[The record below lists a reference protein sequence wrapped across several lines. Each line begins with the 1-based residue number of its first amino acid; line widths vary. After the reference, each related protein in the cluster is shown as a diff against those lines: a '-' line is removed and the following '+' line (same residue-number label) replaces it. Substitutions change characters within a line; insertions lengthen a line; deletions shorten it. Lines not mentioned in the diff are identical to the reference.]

1 MICCLNPDCKN
12 PQNPEGKEFCQT
24 CNTPLVPLLRNRFR
38 VIRVLSDEGGFGRT
52 YLSEDTDKL
61 NDCCVVKQL
70 APKFQGTWSQKKAME
85 LFCEEAKRLREL
97 GEHPQIPTLLAYFE
111 QDNCLYLVQQ
121 FIDGQNL
128 LQELQLRKN
137 YKDWDIQSILLDLL
151 PILKFIHSRGVI
163 HRDIKPENIIR
174 RKSDGRLTLI
184 DFGSSKQLTA
194 KVQKKHGTSI
204 GSHGYSA
211 IEQIR
216 DGKAYPASDLF
227 SLGATCFHLLTGISP
242 FQLWM
247 EHGYSWLNNWQSY
260 LHSPL
265 SYELAIIID
274 KLLQIDIRNRYQ
286 SADEVIRD
294 LSKQYTHLL
303 APASNSLLSAPAKK
317 ANVYPQKY
325 ILLRNSILIVGTI
338 VFLGLGEFGYRHFH
352 QLQTTLFSRWSPLQN
367 RKSQTKSD
375 TIVQQPPQE
384 SLEKISLLKTI
395 TEPNESISSVAITP
409 DAQTIASAGNRIIK
423 LWNITT
429 GQEIYSLQGH
439 TQKINVVAISPDG
452 KILVSGSDD
461 KTIKV
466 WNLATGQLIHTLI
479 SHTDSVHA
487 LAISKDG
494 KTLVS
499 ASDDTTIK
507 VWNLA
512 TGKLII
518 TLKDHTYWVRS
529 LAISPDGFTLAS
541 GSFDK
546 SIKLW
551 NITQEKSPEK
561 SPEKS
566 IHSLTPNSQ
575 TVTSLAF
582 SPDGKIL
589 ASASRDRKI
598 KLWNLNTKTEIR
610 TITKQDYNVTSL
622 AFSPDGK
629 TLVSGNRDCIEC
641 HPTIK
646 PNIKPNIKLW
656 DVATGEEISSITGHT
671 NTVTSL
677 VFSADGKTLVSSGE
691 DNKIKIW
698 RFSQ

>member
-1 MICCLNPDCKN
+1 MICCLNPDCQS
-12 PQNPEGKEFCQT
+12 PQNPDEKQFCQT

-38 VIRVLSDEGGFGRT
+38 VIRLLSDEGGFGRT

-85 LFCEEAKRLREL
+85 LFSEEAKRLQEL

-121 FIDGQNL
+121 FINGNNL
-128 LQELQLRKN
+128 LQELQLRKA
-137 YKDWDIQSILLDLL
+137 YRDWDIQSILLDLL

-194 KVQKKHGTSI
+194 AVQKKHGTSI

-247 EHGYSWLNNWQSY
+247 EHGYSWVKNWQDY
-260 LHSPL
+260 LHCPL
-265 SYELAIIID
+265 SYELAKIID
-274 KLLQIDIRNRYQ
+274 KLLQIDIQHRYQ

-303 APASNSLLSAPAKK
+303 TPASNSFLATSTKK
-317 ANVYPQKY
+317 AKANAYSQKY
-325 ILLRNSILIVGTI
+325 IFLRNLLLIVGTI
-338 VFLGLGEFGYRHFH
+338 LFLGLGEFGYRNF
-352 QLQTTLFSRWSPLQN
+352 QQIQAAIYSRLIPPQKSPVN
-367 RKSQTKSD
+367 SD
-375 TIVQQPPQE
+375 AVIYQPPQKPA
-384 SLEKISLLKTI
+384 EKITLVQTI
-395 TEPNESISSVAITP
+395 PEPEKLVSSVAITP
-409 DAQTIASAGNRIIK
+409 DAKTIASSSNSMVK
-423 LWNITT
+423 LWNIAT
-429 GQEIYSLQGH
+429 GKEITALKGH
-439 TQKINVVAISPDG
+439 TQNVNVVTISADG
-452 KILVSGSDD
+452 KYLVSGGDD

-466 WNLATGQLIHTLI
+466 WNLNTKKLIYTLI
-479 SHTDSVHA
+479 SHTDSVQD

-499 ASDDTTIK
+499 ASDDKSIK

-512 TGKLII
+512 TGKLIR
-518 TLKDHTYWVRS
+518 TLIGHSDWVRS
-529 LAISPDGFTLAS
+529 VAISPDGVTLAS

-546 SIKLW
+546 TIKLW
-551 NITQEKSPEK
+551 NITQQKP
-561 SPEKS
+561 
-566 IHSLTPNSQ
+566 INSLTPNSQ
-575 TVTSLAF
+575 TVISLAF

-589 ASASRDRKI
+589 ASASRDRQI
-598 KLWNLNTKTEIR
+598 KLWNINTKMEIR
-610 TITKQDYNVTSL
+610 TVTKQDNNVTSL

-629 TLVSGNRDCIEC
+629 TLVSGNRDCTEC
-641 HPTIK
+641 NHTIH
-646 PNIKPNIKLW
+646 PNIKLW
-656 DVATGEEISSITGHT
+656 DVATGKQISTVNGHT

-677 VFSADGKTLVSSGE
+677 VFSADGTTLVSSG
-691 DNKIKIW
+691 DDHKIKIW
-698 RFSQ
+698 RFLI

>member
-1 MICCLNPDCKN
+1 MICCLNPDCQN
-12 PQNPEGKEFCQT
+12 PQNPDVNEFCQS

-85 LFCEEAKRLREL
+85 LFSEEAKRLQEL

-121 FIDGQNL
+121 FIDGNNL

-194 KVQKKHGTSI
+194 TVQKKHGTSI

-227 SLGATCFHLLTGISP
+227 GLGATCFHLITGISP

-247 EHGYSWLNNWQSY
+247 EHGYSWVKNWQDY
-260 LHSPL
+260 LRSPL
-265 SYELAIIID
+265 SHELAIIID
-274 KLLQIDIRNRYQ
+274 KLLQTDIRNRYQ

-303 APASNSLLSAPAKK
+303 APASNSLLATPPKK
-317 ANVYPQKY
+317 ADVYPKKY
-325 ILLRNSILIVGTI
+325 IFLRNSLLILGTMI
-338 VFLGLGEFGYRHFH
+338 FLGLGEFGYRHFH
-352 QLQTTLFSRWSPLQN
+352 QLQTAISSRFNSP
-367 RKSQTKSD
+367 TKSTANSD
-375 TIVQQPPQE
+375 AVVYQPPQE
-384 SLEKISLLKTI
+384 NIEKIALLKTI
-395 TEPNESISSVAITP
+395 SEPNELILSVAITP
-409 DAQTIASAGNRIIK
+409 DGQTIASGGNLIIK

-429 GQEIYSLQGH
+429 GQEITTLKGH
-439 TQKINVVAISPDG
+439 TKNVNVVAISPDG
-452 KILVSGSDD
+452 KNVVSGSDD

-466 WNLATGQLIHTLI
+466 WNLQTKKLVHTLI
-479 SHTDSVHA
+479 SHSDSVHA

-494 KTLVS
+494 KTLIS
-499 ASDDTTIK
+499 AGDDKTIK

-512 TGKLII
+512 TGKLIR
-518 TLKDHTYWVRS
+518 TLKGHAYWVRS
-529 LAISPDGFTLAS
+529 VAISPDGVTLAS

-546 SIKLW
+546 TIKLW
-551 NITQEKSPEK
+551 NITQETP
-561 SPEKS
+561 
-566 IHSLTPNSQ
+566 IHNLSPNSQ

-589 ASASRDRKI
+589 ASASRDRQI
-598 KLWNLNTKTEIR
+598 KLWNLNTKTEIN
-610 TITKQDYNVTSL
+610 TITKEDHNVTSL

-629 TLVSGNRDCIEC
+629 TLVSGNRHCTEC
-641 HPTIK
+641 NDTI
-646 PNIKPNIKLW
+646 NPNIKLW
-656 DVATGEEISSITGHT
+656 DVVTGEELSTVTGHT

-677 VFSADGKTLVSSGE
+677 VFSADGKILVSSGE
-691 DNKIKIW
+691 DNKINIW
-698 RFSQ
+698 RFLQSSKE

>member
-1 MICCLNPDCKN
+1 MICCLNPDCQK
-12 PQNPEGKEFCQT
+12 PQNPDSKQFCQS
-24 CNTPLVPLLRNRFR
+24 CNTPLLPLLRNRFR

-85 LFCEEAKRLREL
+85 LFSEEAKRLREL

-121 FIDGQNL
+121 FIDGNNL
-128 LQELQLRKN
+128 LKELQLRKT
-137 YKDWDIQSILLDLL
+137 YRDWDIQSILLDLL

-194 KVQKKHGTSI
+194 RVQKKNGTSI
-204 GSHGYSA
+204 GSHGYSS

-216 DGKAYPASDLF
+216 DGKAYAASDLF
-227 SLGATCFHLLTGISP
+227 SLGATCFHLITGISP

-247 EHGYSWLNNWQSY
+247 EHGYSWVKNWQDY
-260 LHSPL
+260 LRCPL
-265 SYELAIIID
+265 SHELAQIID
-274 KLLQIDIRNRYQ
+274 KLLQIDIQNRYQ
-286 SADEVIRD
+286 SADDVIKD

-303 APASNSLLSAPAKK
+303 APASNSFLAVPTKK
-317 ANVYPQKY
+317 TRVYPRKY
-325 ILLRNSILIVGTI
+325 IFLRNSLLVVATIL
-338 VFLGLGEFGYRHFH
+338 FLGLGEFGYRHFH
-352 QLQTTLFSRWSPLQN
+352 QIQTAILAKFISSANSNATNDAILYQS
-367 RKSQTKSD
+367 
-375 TIVQQPPQE
+375 PQE
-384 SLEKISLLKTI
+384 SSEKFSLVKTI
-395 TEPNESISSVAITP
+395 SEPNNLILSVAISP
-409 DAQTIASAGNRIIK
+409 DSQTIASGGNGIIK
-423 LWNITT
+423 LWNVAT
-429 GQEIYSLQGH
+429 GKEVTSLSGH
-439 TQKINVVAISPDG
+439 IRNVNVVTISPDG
-452 KILVSGSDD
+452 KNLVSGSDD
-461 KTIKV
+461 QTIKI
-466 WNLATGQLIHTLI
+466 WNLITKKLSYTLK
-479 SHTDSVHA
+479 SHTDSVQA

-499 ASDDTTIK
+499 ASDDKTIK
-507 VWNLA
+507 VWNLD
-512 TGKLII
+512 TGKLIR
-518 TLKDHTYWVRS
+518 TLKGHSYWVRS
-529 LAISPDGFTLAS
+529 VAISPNGVTLAS

-546 SIKLW
+546 TIKLW
-551 NITQEKSPEK
+551 NITQEKS
-561 SPEKS
+561 
-566 IHSLTPNSQ
+566 IHQLTPNSQ

-582 SPDGKIL
+582 SPDSKIL

-598 KLWNLNTKTEIR
+598 KLWDIGTGKVIHTLTGS
-610 TITKQDYNVTSL
+610 DHNVTTV

-629 TLVSGNRDCIEC
+629 ILASGNRDCLEC
-641 HPTIK
+641 DTLNQPTHH
-646 PNIKPNIKLW
+646 NIKLW
-656 DVATGEEISSITGHT
+656 DVATGKELTALTGHI

-677 VFSADGKTLVSSGE
+677 VFSADGKTLVSGGE